1 MGSLAKETLGDI
13 EMYLHLLLLISP
25 VLQAARL
32 PSSPPIDIGE
42 GIFKQLDTLPG
53 FNDFY
58 RRKEP
63 LFTKEAN
70 DIYRNISKRLSN
82 TLNVTTD
89 LGIYKIAS
97 DNDNDNDDD
106 NVDIEEEIIKQLEAL
121 PAFTEEAKVLL
132 KNITK
137 EIYKILSEKLAEAEN
152 DVIKLHVELTS
163 LETKDLKFKKDYF
176 EEFNEAKR
184 HLRESRQQLRKLA
197 DRTVKE
203 VGILKGFLN
212 KLDESNDTDLL
223 KISIDNMENL
233 MDETIDTLKEAR
245 EEYNSA
251 LCVFQ
256 TLNTSIKSYKLQLK
270 RKVDNMTATL
280 IEVEGIRKSYE
291 SIKPTTA
298 TTIGLIFADIFGC
311 LGICSTLNAIK
322 IDYINTR
329 IEIAELSID
338 FTPSDF
344 ENMQRILDGLTKSGE
359 DFNSSIRGAVA
370 ILNDEVDL
378 LLRWKNNA
386 EIVKKNIDRYSLKY
400 LRKMKII
407 RSAFVKGLDDLENTA
422 EEFLARPIEIL

>member
-1 MGSLAKETLGDI
+1 MGITCQGHSERDI

-32 PSSPPIDIGE
+32 PSSPPIDI
-42 GIFKQLDTLPG
+42 
-53 FNDFY
+53 
-58 RRKEP
+58 
-63 LFTKEAN
+63 
-70 DIYRNISKRLSN
+70 
-82 TLNVTTD
+82 
-89 LGIYKIAS
+89 
-97 DNDNDNDDD
+97 
-106 NVDIEEEIIKQLEAL
+106 EEDIIKQLEAL
-121 PAFTEEAKVLL
+121 PAFTEEAKVLF
-132 KNITK
+132 KSITK
-137 EIYKILSEKLAEAEN
+137 LIYKILSEKLAEAEN
-152 DVIKLHVELTS
+152 DIIKLHNELTR
-163 LETKDLKFKKDYF
+163 LETKDLKFKEDYF
-176 EEFNEAKR
+176 EKFNEAKR

>member
-1 MGSLAKETLGDI
+1 MGLAKETLGDI

-70 DIYRNISKRLSN
+70 DIYRNITKRLSN

-152 DVIKLHVELTS
+152 DIIKLHNELTR
-163 LETKDLKFKKDYF
+163 LETKDLKFKEDYF
-176 EEFNEAKR
+176 EKFNEAKR

-280 IEVEGIRKSYE
+280 EEVAKKGAAVLELNKKDGFGQWLYE
-291 SIKPTTA
+291 
-298 TTIGLIFADIFGC
+298 IFGC
-311 LGICSTLNAIK
+311 FRCDQVIERELAKLNF
-322 IDYINTR
+322 N
-329 IEIAELSID
+329 S
-338 FTPSDF
+338 SDL

-359 DFNSSIRGAVA
+359 DFDSSIRGAVA

-378 LLRWKNNA
+378 WS
-386 EIVKKNIDRYSLKY
+386 D
-400 LRKMKII
+400 
-407 RSAFVKGLDDLENTA
+407 G
-422 EEFLARPIEIL
+422 